1 MRTTSSEIRCRRCG
15 TLLAKTDDAG
25 MTIDRGQLQ
34 ATMMGDFSASFVCY
48 MPRCRALTVVKVN
61 ATPSGQG
68 R

>member
-25 MTIDRGQLQ
+25 MTIDRGHLQ
-34 ATMMGDFSASFVCY
+34 ATVVGEFCASFVCY
-48 MPRCRALTVVKVN
+48 MPKCRALTVVKVI